1 MDGQA
6 SSRTPQKSRE
16 KMVKAQEIMTRRVF
30 TVRRDSKLQDAIAAM
45 LDHGVSGLPVVD
57 EDGAPVGMLSEG
69 DLLRRAE
76 LGTGRTRPRWLS
88 FLLGPGKLADEYTHT
103 HGRLVADVMSDEL
116 HAVAP
121 DTPIQEVVLQME
133 RHHVKRLPVL
143 QDGRL
148 VGIISR
154 ANLLRALALAASG
167 LPAASK
173 SDDEIRERL
182 VQELASTEWAPRS
195 LLDIAVRDGEVHLY
209 GTILDERE
217 REALC
222 VAARNMPGVK
232 AVHDHL
238 VWCEPT
244 SGAVLG
250 LPEEPDQPGQP
261 RR

>member
-1 MDGQA
+1 M
-6 SSRTPQKSRE
+6 
-16 KMVKAQEIMTRRVF
+16 
-30 TVRRDSKLQDAIAAM
+30 
-45 LDHGVSGLPVVD
+45 
-57 EDGAPVGMLSEG
+57 
-69 DLLRRAE
+69 
-76 LGTGRTRPRWLS
+76 
-88 FLLGPGKLADEYTHT
+88 
-103 HGRLVADVMSDEL
+103 
-116 HAVAP
+116 
-121 DTPIQEVVLQME
+121 
-133 RHHVKRLPVL
+133 
-143 QDGRL
+143 
-148 VGIISR
+148 
-154 ANLLRALALAASG
+154 
-167 LPAASK
+167 
-173 SDDEIRERL
+173 
-182 VQELASTEWAPRS
+182 QELASTEWAPRS

>member
-1 MDGQA
+1 MNA
-6 SSRTPQKSRE
+6 H
-16 KMVKAQEIMTRRVF
+16 EIMTRHVV
-30 TVRRDSKLQDAIAAM
+30 TVRRDSSLQEAIAAM

-57 EDGAPVGMLSEG
+57 DQGMPVGMLSES
-69 DLLRRAE
+69 DLLRRTE
-76 LGTGRTRPRWLS
+76 LGTERKRPRWLA
-88 FLLGPGKLADEYTHT
+88 FLLGPGKLAAEYTHT
-103 HGRLVADVMSDEL
+103 HGRIVADVMSDKL

-121 DTPIQEVVLQME
+121 DTPVQEVVLQME

-143 QDGRL
+143 ENGRL

-167 LPAASK
+167 LPEASA

-182 VQELASTEWAPRS
+182 VRELALTDWAPRS
-195 LLDIAVRDGEVHLY
+195 LLDIVVRDSEVHLY
-209 GTILDERE
+209 GTILDDRE

-222 VAARNMPGVK
+222 VAARNTAGVK

-238 VWCEPT
+238 VWCEPA

-250 LPEEPDQPGQP
+250 LPDEPDQP
-261 RR
+261 RH